1 MFIIVL
7 EFLTALLQFCIIFQ
21 ESIKE
26 VERLHLCTYFLKN
39 MYLIEHKWIFRIL
52 CFTQWWQRKLMGGSR
67 LMMITWF
74 RGKCKR
80 PIEALSTMLVKSQ
93 TDSSDRD
100 ICPRGIFPNSGI
112 SEPMTHFKGQIG
124 NTVFL
129 SG

>member
-1 MFIIVL
+1 MNFQNFMFSPMMAKKIDGV
-7 EFLTALLQFCIIFQ
+7 
-21 ESIKE
+21 
-26 VERLHLCTYFLKN
+26 
-39 MYLIEHKWIFRIL
+39 
-52 CFTQWWQRKLMGGSR
+52 SR

-129 SG
+129 SD